1 MVSGLLIA
9 GLVLVLSA
17 YWFRYNCRSILRTG
31 TSPDRVEQVASANQL
46 SFLQVEAR
54 LDHGWTAADLKALNE
69 ALRRDYTVLTCLL
82 RYTAAP
88 GSAFTLDQR
97 MLMADFTLMVW
108 WSAFTRR
115 LYMTAP
121 ARHSVSERAR
131 ILAYFAH
138 TLASRSA
145 ALARA

>member
-17 YWFRYNCRSILRTG
+17 YWFRYNCRSILKTG
-31 TSPDRVEQVASANQL
+31 TLRERVEQVASANQL
-46 SFLQVEAR
+46 SFLQVEER
-54 LDHGWTAADLKALNE
+54 LSNGETAGDLMTLND

-97 MLMADFTLMVW
+97 MLMADFRLMLVW
-108 WSAFTRR
+108 YGVTRR
-115 LYMTAP
+115 VYLTAL
-121 ARHSVSERAR
+121 ARHSISERAR
-131 ILAYFAH
+131 ILGYFAH
-138 TLASRSA
+138 SLA
-145 ALARA
+145 ARTRAVAQA

>member
-31 TSPDRVEQVASANQL
+31 TSRERVEQVASANQL

-54 LDHGWTAADLKALNE
+54 LGDGWSASDLATLNDS
-69 ALRRDYTVLTCLL
+69 LRRDYTVLTCLL

-88 GSAFTLDQR
+88 GRAFSLEQR
-97 MLMADFTLMVW
+97 MLMADFKLMRW
-108 WSAFTRR
+108 WGAFTRR
-115 LYMTAP
+115 LFLTAP
-121 ARHSVSERAR
+121 ARRSLSERAR

-138 TLASRSA
+138 TLAARTKA
-145 ALARA
+145 VARA